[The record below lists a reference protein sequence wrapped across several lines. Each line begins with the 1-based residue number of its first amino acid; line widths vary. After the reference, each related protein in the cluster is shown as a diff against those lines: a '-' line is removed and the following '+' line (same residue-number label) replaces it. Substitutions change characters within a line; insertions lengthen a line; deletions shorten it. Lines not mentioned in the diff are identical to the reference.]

1 MDVYEKYLLLPIH
14 RNTQHGLMEKCMF
27 MLNFSRD
34 ALLHRRG
41 YGKFILIPHKVE
53 NGF

>member
-34 ALLHRRG
+34 ALLHRQG
-41 YGKFILIPHKVE
+41 YGKFISIPHKVE
-53 NGF
+53 YGF